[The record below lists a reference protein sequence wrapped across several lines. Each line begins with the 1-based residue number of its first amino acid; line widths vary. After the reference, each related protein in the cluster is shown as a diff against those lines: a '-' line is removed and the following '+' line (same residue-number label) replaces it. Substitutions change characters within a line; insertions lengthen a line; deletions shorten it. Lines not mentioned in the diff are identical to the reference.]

1 MRASAAERRE
11 VFGLFNVSEVARQL
25 GVGIQRL
32 HRDIRAGRVQSPQV
46 RLGRRLYFSQDD
58 LRDLSMQYMKGHAR

>member
-11 VFGLFNVSEVARQL
+11 VFGLFNVSEAARQL

-46 RLGRRLYFSQDD
+46 RVGRRLYFS
-58 LRDLSMQYMKGHAR
+58 RHEIKDLSTQYKEGQTG